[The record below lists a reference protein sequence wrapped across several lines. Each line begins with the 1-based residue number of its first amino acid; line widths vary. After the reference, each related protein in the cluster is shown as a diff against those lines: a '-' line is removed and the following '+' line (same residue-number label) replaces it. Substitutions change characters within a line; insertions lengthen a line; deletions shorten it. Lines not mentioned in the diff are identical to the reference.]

1 MIMKLI
7 LCKKTKIF
15 TIAICRDIGKE
26 NKTLTEKYLP
36 SQKVNDWL
44 PKKGKIDGMGIL
56 IFPFNRIRG
65 WRQNEWKLY
74 PEKQCE
80 TRPSGI

>member
-1 MIMKLI
+1 MIMELI
-7 LCKKTKIF
+7 LHKKDLHDSGMQRHWGGAKKCLS
-15 TIAICRDIGKE
+15 A
-26 NKTLTEKYLP
+26 
-36 SQKVNDWL
+36 QKVNDWL
-44 PKKGKIDGMGIL
+44 PKNRRIDGLGIF
-56 IFPFNRIRG
+56 IFPFNGIRG